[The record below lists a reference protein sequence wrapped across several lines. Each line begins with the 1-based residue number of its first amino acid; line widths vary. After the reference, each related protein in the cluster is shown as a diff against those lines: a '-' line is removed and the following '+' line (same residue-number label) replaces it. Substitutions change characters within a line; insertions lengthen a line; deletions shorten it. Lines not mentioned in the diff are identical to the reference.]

1 MEYKLLNGAMIASQ
15 DKNGTWIY
23 KANTENQLK
32 PFKKNGNLKATYKDL
47 PRFKAIIQYEE
58 VLNKEY
64 QKTVISESIR
74 QITIKLLAFT

>member
-1 MEYKLLNGAMIASQ
+1 MEYKLLDGAIIASQ

-32 PFKKNGNLKATYKDL
+32 PFKKNGTLKAVYKDL
-47 PRFKAIIQYEE
+47 PRFTAISQYEE

-64 QKTVISESIR
+64 QKTVIEESIK
-74 QITIKLLAFT
+74 QIITKLLAFT